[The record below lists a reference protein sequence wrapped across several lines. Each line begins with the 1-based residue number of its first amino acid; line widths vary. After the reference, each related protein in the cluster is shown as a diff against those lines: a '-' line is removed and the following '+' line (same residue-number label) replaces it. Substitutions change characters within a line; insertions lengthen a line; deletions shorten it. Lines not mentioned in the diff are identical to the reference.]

1 MYEICYTV
9 FTQVET
15 EVLND
20 TTRVLFKEFLCS
32 LTVVLTRSKIFFD
45 F

>member
-1 MYEICYTV
+1 MYKICYSV

-20 TTRVLFKEFLCS
+20 TRVLFKEYLGS
-32 LTVVLTRSKIFFD
+32 LTVVLTRSKTFFN